1 MNIEHAVETTYED
14 LYDRDDA
21 EEWMKIFKY
30 HGRSPTQNFTVQD
43 VTESFALAPIDT
55 FQQDEEE
62 EGAMDLIAE
71 DAEVQ
76 R

>member
-1 MNIEHAVETTYED
+1 VNIEHAVETTYED

-43 VTESFALAPIDT
+43 VTESFALAPT

-62 EGAMDLIAE
+62 EGAMDLMIAE